1 MKKKIT
7 IKDVALAAGCST
19 ATASIAFT
27 GRGRISPA
35 TKSRVFEEADR
46 LGYTPNRAAQML
58 SRKTPQIAV
67 VMPDTPTEVQSLL
80 MQGIEIGLEKDANP
94 AVCNFITYNYD
105 IQSILNAL
113 NQVDNSASGLIIEMR
128 DYTIPEI
135 NAELQRIE
143 ALSIPIVK
151 LVVGPKILSEKCLIS
166 INAETIGCIAAE
178 LLSLYGCKNCALI
191 SGEKD
196 SEIHIRVYDSFK
208 KALEEHG
215 MSLSSYIP
223 TNDDPSLVGRKV
235 EDLISGDHIPDGIFV
250 SSYFA
255 YAVRDALGQSA
266 LQKDIPIIGVDLH
279 EKNTRLLADRGLVA
293 IISQNQKLQ
302 GERAVR
308 ILLREI
314 MHQSNPDKKL
324 YIKPEIVLNSNL
336 HLYTE

>member
-35 TKSRVFEEADR
+35 TKSRVFEEAEK

-67 VMPDTPTEVQSLL
+67 VIPDTPKEVQSLL

-105 IQSILNAL
+105 VQSMLNAL
-113 NQVDNSASGLIIEMR
+113 RQVDISASGLIIEMQ

-135 NAELQRIE
+135 NSELQRIE

-151 LVVGPKILSEKCLIS
+151 LVVGPKLLGERCLIS

-178 LLSLYGCKNCALI
+178 VLSLYGCKNCALI

-196 SEIHIRVYDSFK
+196 SEIHMRVYDSFNA
-208 KALEEHG
+208 ALEKYG

-223 TNDDPSLVGRKV
+223 TNDDPSLVEEKIK
-235 EDLISGDHIPDGIFV
+235 DLMSAVPAPDGIFV

-255 YAVRDALGQSA
+255 YAVKAAVKKSRDL
-266 LQKDIPIIGVDLH
+266 KNIPIIGVDLH
-279 EKNTRLLADRGLVA
+279 EKNTRLLADRELVA

-314 MHQSNPDKKL
+314 MHQSNPDQKL